1 MGVPCVVS
9 DIPGCR
15 EVVEH
20 GRNGLLVPVGN
31 VQALA
36 HAILR
41 LLANREEAQRLGAE
55 GRRIAVE
62 RFDERLVFDRVKA
75 EYERLLHEKGLVP
88 PHAVFAAK
96 GGPTA

>member
-20 GRNGLLVPVGN
+20 GRNGLLVPLAN

-36 HAILR
+36 DAIVD
-41 LLANREEAQRLGAE
+41 LLSNRAKAQRMGAE
-55 GRRIAVE
+55 GRRMALE
-62 RFDERLVFDRVKA
+62 RFDEQLVFDKVKV
-75 EYERLLHEKGLVP
+75 EYARLLREKGLAVP
-88 PHAVFAAK
+88 APQFA
-96 GGPTA
+96 PEVSS